1 MISYVTLTPQTSHA
15 IVEKRVKQEY
25 EKIIVKGVTAQE
37 LARAKRS
44 IRAYIAS
51 RRDGPY
57 ALLSSLNEEIATGD
71 WTRFVSLPERLARV
85 TAKEIQKAAKKYLV
99 DDQNTVGYFIGTHA

>member
-1 MISYVTLTPQTSHA
+1 V
-15 IVEKRVKQEY
+15 Y
-25 EKIIVKGVTAQE
+25 EKIKAKGITAPE

-57 ALLSSLNEEIATGD
+57 ALLSALNEEIATGD
-71 WTRFVSLPERLARV
+71 WTRFVTLPKALDAV
-85 TAKEIQKAAKKYLV
+85 KAADVQKVAKKYLL
-99 DDQNTVGYFIGTHA
+99 DDQRTVGWFLGTTV